1 MEAHGG
7 DVVYPSVGQVVA
19 VNRQMIESSGG
30 RFSPP
35 DNLINRSS
43 LEYVLRAIAY
53 PMAGQQLYPSLK
65 EKAAA
70 LAYRI
75 INRHVFSDGNKR
87 TAVHIA
93 FEFLSANGI
102 GILLDFSIAYVA
114 RDVASGDLAEEDL
127 LDWLHGHQLDDGQEP

>member
-1 MEAHGG
+1 MEADVG
-7 DVVYPSVGQVVA
+7 DVAYPSLEQIVA
-19 VNRQMIESSGG
+19 VNRQMIRLSGG

-53 PMAGQQLYPSLK
+53 PLYGQQLYPSLK

-93 FEFLSANGI
+93 LEFLGANGI

-114 RDVASGDLAEEDL
+114 RDVASGELAEQDL
-127 LDWLHGHQLDDGQEP
+127 LDWLHGHQLDDG